1 MHLRV
6 AGLTIR
12 ATWAE
17 GDLNLAPGRAS
28 ARFLVEPSPPDV
40 EIDVFARDLERVPEG
55 ECLFDSGGTW
65 RLLRARQ
72 RLSVPLLFLD
82 PRRSAVQDRPLHR
95 RFLRRPRHAPSSV
108 LRVRGIDRSAGYPLD
123 ELLFI
128 SLLGQGRGVEIH
140 GCGVVLN
147 GSDGLL
153 FAGQSGAGKSTIARL
168 CLAEPG
174 AVVLSDDR
182 VILREEPDGIWM
194 YGTPWHGEEP
204 LASPNACAPRRDSFS
219 PPSPAERG
227 RASLA
232 NRQRGAP
239 VCNLLSAVSRR
250 HGGRLHAR
258 VPRSRRLV
266 GSLLPPRIQT
276 GPNRP
281 GRRSIGRLSQI
292 ASIALSWMIL
302 PVTEPACCSGAA
314 GYSFEIVRR
323 RQGG

>member
-17 GDLNLAPGRAS
+17 GDLPLSPGRAS

-40 EIDVFARDLERVPEG
+40 EIDVVARDLERVPEG
-55 ECLFDSGGTW
+55 GCLFDSGGTW
-65 RLLRARQ
+65 RLLRAGRDF
-72 RLSVPLLFLD
+72 LFCFFSSTLD
-82 PRRSAVQDRPLHR
+82 GLPYKIA
-95 RFLRRPRHAPSSV
+95 RFN
-108 LRVRGIDRSAGYPLD
+108 DDFSAGHVTIHRPFFASAESIDPLEYPLD

-147 GSDGLL
+147 GADGVL

-194 YGTPWHGEEP
+194 YGTPWHGDEP
-204 LASPNACAPRRDSFS
+204 LASPA
-219 PPSPAERG
+219 RG
-227 RASLA
+227 RLA
-232 NRQRGAP
+232 AIHFLRHHRQNDVAP
-239 VCNLLSAVSRR
+239 VSRTDSVA
-250 HGGRLHAR
+250 RLFAACFPPFHDAR
-258 VPRSRRLV
+258 AIDFTLGFLHRVASSVPCYDLGFRPDRSVLDV
-266 GSLLPPRIQT
+266 V
-276 GPNRP
+276 RP
-281 GRRSIGRLSQI
+281 GGSAR
-292 ASIALSWMIL
+292 
-302 PVTEPACCSGAA
+302 
-314 GYSFEIVRR
+314 
-323 RQGG
+323 

>member
-65 RLLRARQ
+65 RLLRAG
-72 RLSVPLLFLD
+72 SDFLFCFFSSTLD
-82 PRRSAVQDRPLHR
+82 GLPYKIARFTGDFSAGHVTLHR
-95 RFLRRPRHAPSSV
+95 PFFASAES
-108 LRVRGIDRSAGYPLD
+108 IDPLEYPLD
-123 ELLFI
+123 ELLYI

-204 LASPNACAPRRDSFS
+204 LASPARARLAAIHFLRHHRQNEVAPASRTDSVARLFATCF
-219 PPSPAERG
+219 PPFHDA
-227 RASLA
+227 RAVDFTLGFLDRVASSV
-232 NRQRGAP
+232 P
-239 VCNLLSAVSRR
+239 CFLLGFRPDRTVLDAVRLDGSAR
-250 HGGRLHAR
+250 
-258 VPRSRRLV
+258 
-266 GSLLPPRIQT
+266 
-276 GPNRP
+276 
-281 GRRSIGRLSQI
+281 
-292 ASIALSWMIL
+292 
-302 PVTEPACCSGAA
+302 
-314 GYSFEIVRR
+314 
-323 RQGG
+323 